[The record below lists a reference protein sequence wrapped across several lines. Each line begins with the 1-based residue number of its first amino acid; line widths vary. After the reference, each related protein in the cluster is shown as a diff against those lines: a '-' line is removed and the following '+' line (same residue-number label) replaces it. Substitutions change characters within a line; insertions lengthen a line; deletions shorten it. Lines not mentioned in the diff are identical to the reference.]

1 VTPVGTDVRFAFFG
15 RVSTDDVQDP
25 SLSLPRQLAGCQA
38 PVRDSGGSIVASYWD
53 IESGRKEL
61 AARGSGADGSGFGI
75 TVRRD
80 GGLSELLR
88 DAAVGRFDAV
98 IVESID
104 RLSRLTVDATAIE
117 RDLEYHDVGLFAA
130 DEPMVANATAILTR
144 RVKQGVAE
152 WYVRDLIEKSRRGME
167 ESVRQ
172 GWHTG
177 GPVAYGYMFEEHP
190 HPNPHKAREGKRKH
204 KLIVDPVRGRIV
216 LMIFEDYCLHG
227 LGLGQILNKLNCD
240 LDRYPPPRRN
250 RKDEDGLPQTW
261 SRGQLWAMLRNPK
274 YTGYNVWNRHD
285 KRRGRPVMR
294 PPEQWVWSPVPTHD
308 AIVSRE
314 LFDMVEDR
322 AHRNQ
327 ALSRTPKLNDYAH
340 RAPRKSGRFYLLR
353 GRVVCGICGRR
364 MEGSHQKGSNWYRCQ
379 YVSRRG
385 AAGAD
390 AAGHP
395 RVLGI
400 KEDVVLE
407 PLFDFLSRRIFGP
420 DRLRLL
426 RRELS
431 HAAASWHEHDS
442 ELDRLKRRRREV
454 ERSLYRQTLRLE
466 EHDDPDHPVVALAKR
481 RIGQLSAHRESI
493 EEAIVARRAKR
504 PAGSHPDE
512 IVAMLDAIP
521 DMRDEFAR
529 AEAAELTK
537 IFDAFDVTVTYDK
550 PNHCL
555 ELAATMTSELVTER
569 ADKNRPG
576 GPSRDCL
583 IAEAAGCGRLS
594 STEYRF
600 SEVRILP

>member
-1 VTPVGTDVRFAFFG
+1 VTPVVTDLRFAFFG

-25 SLSLPRQLAGCQA
+25 SLSLPRQLAGCEA
-38 PVRDSGGSIVASYWD
+38 PVRDSGGAIVASYWD

-61 AARGSGADGSGFGI
+61 AMRGNGADGSRFGI
-75 TVRRD
+75 TVPRD

-88 DAAVGRFDAV
+88 DAAAGRFDAV

-104 RLSRLTVDATAIE
+104 RLSRMTVDATRIE
-117 RDLEYHDVGLFAA
+117 RDLEQQDVGLFAA

-177 GPVAYGYMFEEHP
+177 GPVAYGYMLEAHP
-190 HPNPHKAREGKRKH
+190 HPNPHKAREGKKKH
-204 KLIVDPVRGRIV
+204 KLVVDPARGPIV
-216 LMIFEDYCLHG
+216 VTVFEDYCVRG
-227 LGLGQILNKLNCD
+227 LGLGEILNKLNRD
-240 LDRYPPPRRN
+240 LERFPPPKRN

-261 SRGQLWAMLRNPK
+261 SRSQLWAMLRNPK
-274 YTGYNVWNRHD
+274 YTGYNIWNRHD

-294 PPEQWVWSPVPTHD
+294 PRDQWVWSPTPTHE
-308 AIVSRE
+308 ALVSRE
-314 LFDMVEDR
+314 LFDTVEAR
-322 AHRNQ
+322 ARRNQ
-327 ALSRTPKLNDYAH
+327 VRSRTPQLNDYAH
-340 RAPRKSGRFYLLR
+340 RARRRSGRFYLLR
-353 GRVVCGICGRR
+353 GRVHCGLCGRR

-400 KEDVVLE
+400 KEDAVLE
-407 PLFDFLSRRIFGP
+407 PLLDFLSQRVFGL

-426 RRELS
+426 RLELS
-431 HAAASWHEHDS
+431 RAAAASWQEHDA
-442 ELDRLKRRRREV
+442 ELDRLKREQREV

-466 EHDDPDHPVVALAKR
+466 EHDDPDHPIVALATR
-481 RIGQLSAHRESI
+481 RIEELSARRESI
-493 EEAIVARRAKR
+493 EEAIAALRVKR
-504 PAGSHPDE
+504 PGGAHPDE

-521 DMRDEFAR
+521 DMRDELAR
-529 AEAAELTK
+529 AEPTVLAE
-537 IFDAFDVTVTYDK
+537 IFDAFDVTATYDK
-550 PNHCL
+550 LNRRL
-555 ELAATMTSELVTER
+555 DLAATLTSELVAEHK
-569 ADKNRPG
+569 KNDRPSG
-576 GPSRDCL
+576 RSRNSV
-583 IAEAAGCGRLS
+583 IAGAGFEPATFGL
-594 STEYRF
+594 
-600 SEVRILP
+600 